1 MNTNVYSASVS
12 ISFQS
17 HMYVTASAFFSVV
30 FSKPCV
36 VQYDTNTTWSCP
48 AGMEWLMPFSSFGPL
63 KKHLRKKHQITVL
76 EILRATPKSNQMSSS
91 NLLSTRIKHRKNVFY
106 LKRGSMTQV
115 FNLDIVFYI
124 YLAYILHC
132 LNKFIPPNTSQYKC
146 LTCSN
151 TAIFPGAREK
161 IPPRA
166 GLCWFLSQP

>member
-1 MNTNVYSASVS
+1 
-12 ISFQS
+12 
-17 HMYVTASAFFSVV
+17 
-30 FSKPCV
+30 
-36 VQYDTNTTWSCP
+36 
-48 AGMEWLMPFSSFGPL
+48 MPFSSFGPL

-91 NLLSTRIKHRKNVFY
+91 NLLSTRIKHRKNMFFY

-151 TAIFPGAREK
+151 TAIFPGARK
-161 IPPRA
+161 KSLP
-166 GLCWFLSQP
+166 GLDCADSSVRPKLVC